1 MKPRL
6 WEVVATHAVLLLMS
20 AVVLYPVLWVL
31 KLALT
36 PGGHLGGDPS
46 PLPLPAWGE
55 ASLENFAAFL
65 GARDF
70 NGNPL
75 FLYQLGNSLLVSGVA
90 TLIGVLFALSAA
102 YGFSR
107 FAFPLREGGLKLML
121 ISQMFPAVVTA
132 VPLLFILD
140 SLGLFGTT
148 AGLVLIYSTASVP
161 YCIWMLKGFFD
172 TIPRDLDESARLDGA
187 GHWMIFSRV
196 ILPLV
201 RPGIA
206 VTALFSFMTAW
217 NEFIMATIFLDDATK
232 YTLPVTLQQLV
243 GGYDPDWGVFAA
255 GSLVL
260 SIPVVIV
267 FFFVQRHLVAG
278 LTAGAV
284 KG

>member
-1 MKPRL
+1 MKPRSL
-6 WEVVATHAVLLLMS
+6 DIVATHLFLLVLS

-36 PGGHLGGDPS
+36 PGGQLGSEPS
-46 PLPLPAWGE
+46 ALPIPRSVD
-55 ASLENFAAFL
+55 ASNFAAFIF
-65 GARDF
+65 AQDF

-75 FLYQLGNSLLVSGVA
+75 FFYQLGNSLMVSGVA
-90 TLIGVLFALSAA
+90 TLIGVLFALTSAFA
-102 YGFSR
+102 FSR
-107 FAFPLREGGLKLML
+107 FAFSGRESGLKLML

-140 SLGLFGTT
+140 SLALFGTT
-148 AGLVLIYSTASVP
+148 AGLVLIYATASVP

-172 TIPRDLDESARLDGA
+172 TIPRDLEESARLDGA
-187 GHWMIFSRV
+187 GSFVIFWK
-196 ILPLV
+196 IMLPLV

-217 NEFIMATIFLDDATK
+217 NEFIMASVFLDDVTR
-232 YTLPVTLQQLV
+232 YTLPVTLQQSV
-243 GGYDPDWGVFAA
+243 GGFDPDWGLFAA
-255 GSLVL
+255 GSLLL
-260 SIPVVIV
+260 SIPVVVV
-267 FFFVQRHLVAG
+267 FFFVQRHMVQG

>member
-1 MKPRL
+1 MKPRTIDI
-6 WEVVATHAVLLLMS
+6 VVTHAILLLMS
-20 AVVLYPVLWVL
+20 AAVLYPVLWVL

-36 PGGHLGGDPS
+36 PGGQLGADPS
-46 PLPLPAWGE
+46 PLPIPDHV
-55 ASLENFAAFL
+55 SFSNFSAFL
-65 GARDF
+65 LAKDF

-102 YGFSR
+102 FAFSR
-107 FAFPLREGGLKLML
+107 FAFTGRESGLKLML

-132 VPLLFILD
+132 VPLIVILD
-140 SLGLFGTT
+140 GLGLFGTT
-148 AGLVLIYSTASVP
+148 AGLVLIYATGSVP
-161 YCIWMLKGFFD
+161 FCIWMLKGFFD
-172 TIPRDLDESARLDGA
+172 TIPRDLEESARLDGA
-187 GHWMIFSRV
+187 GSFVIFWK
-196 ILPLV
+196 IMLPLV

-217 NEFIMATIFLDDATK
+217 NEFIMASIFLDDVTR
-232 YTLPVTLQQLV
+232 YTLPVTLQQSV
-243 GGYDPDWGVFAA
+243 GGYDPNWGLFAA

-260 SIPVVIV
+260 SIPVVLV
-267 FFFVQRHLVAG
+267 FFFVQRHMVQG

>member
-6 WEVVATHAVLLLMS
+6 GEVIATHGILLLMS

-36 PGGHLGGDPS
+36 PGGKLGSDPS
-46 PLPLPAWGE
+46 PLPLPTD
-55 ASLENFAAFL
+55 LNFGNFGAFL
-65 GARDF
+65 FAKDF

-75 FLYQLGNSLLVSGVA
+75 FFYQLGNSLMISAVA
-90 TLIGVLFALSAA
+90 TLIGVMCALSAA

-107 FAFPLREGGLKLML
+107 FAFVGREGGLKMML

-140 SLGLFGTT
+140 SLGLFGTI

-161 YCIWMLKGFFD
+161 FCIWMLKGYFD
-172 TIPRDLDESARLDGA
+172 TIPRDLEESARLDGA
-187 GHWMIFSRV
+187 GHWVIFSK
-196 ILPLV
+196 IMLPLV

-217 NEFIMATIFLDDATK
+217 NEFIMASIFLDDVTK
-232 YTLPVTLQQLV
+232 YTLPVTLQQSV
-243 GGYDPDWGVFAA
+243 GGYDPDWGMFAA

-260 SIPVVIV
+260 SLPVVLV

>member
-1 MKPRL
+1 MKPKL
-6 WEVVATHAVLLLMS
+6 PEVIITHVVLFMMS
-20 AVVLYPVLWVL
+20 TVVLYPVLWVL

-36 PGGHLGGDPS
+36 PGGQLSGDPS
-46 PLPLPAWGE
+46 PLPFPDSFDLG
-55 ASLENFAAFL
+55 NFGAFIM
-65 GARDF
+65 AKDF

-75 FLYQLGNSLLVSGVA
+75 FWYQLGNSLMISGVS
-90 TLIGVLFALSAA
+90 TLIGVMCALSAA

-107 FAFPLREGGLKLML
+107 FVFVGRESGLKLML

-161 YCIWMLKGFFD
+161 FCIWMLKGYFD
-172 TIPRDLDESARLDGA
+172 TLPRDLEESARLDGA
-187 GHWMIFSRV
+187 GHWVIFTR
-196 ILPLV
+196 IMLPLV

-217 NEFIMATIFLDDATK
+217 NEFIMASIFLDDVTK
-232 YTLPVTLQQLV
+232 YTLPVTLQQSV
-243 GGYDPDWGVFAA
+243 GGYDPDWGTFAA

-260 SIPVVIV
+260 SVPVVVV
-267 FFFVQRHLVAG
+267 FFFVQRHMVAG

>member
-6 WEVVATHAVLLLMS
+6 PEIIVTHAILLFMS

-36 PGGHLGGDPS
+36 PGGQLGADPS
-46 PLPLPAWGE
+46 PLPLPTTFDLG
-55 ASLENFAAFL
+55 NFGAFL
-65 GARDF
+65 FAKDF

-75 FLYQLGNSLLVSGVA
+75 FWYQLGNSLMISAVA
-90 TLIGVLFALSAA
+90 TLIGVMCALSAA

-107 FAFPLREGGLKLML
+107 FAFVGREAGLKLML

-148 AGLVLIYSTASVP
+148 AGLVLIYSTVSVLF
-161 YCIWMLKGFFD
+161 CIWMLKGFFD
-172 TIPRDLDESARLDGA
+172 TIPRDLEESARLDGA
-187 GHWMIFSRV
+187 GHWIIFSK
-196 ILPLV
+196 IMLPLV

-217 NEFIMATIFLDDATK
+217 NEFIMASIFLDDVTK
-232 YTLPVTLQQLV
+232 YTLPVTLQQSV
-243 GGYDPDWGVFAA
+243 GGYDPDWGMFAA
-255 GSLVL
+255 GSLIL
-260 SIPVVIV
+260 SLPVVVV
-267 FFFVQRHLVAG
+267 FFFVQRHMVAG